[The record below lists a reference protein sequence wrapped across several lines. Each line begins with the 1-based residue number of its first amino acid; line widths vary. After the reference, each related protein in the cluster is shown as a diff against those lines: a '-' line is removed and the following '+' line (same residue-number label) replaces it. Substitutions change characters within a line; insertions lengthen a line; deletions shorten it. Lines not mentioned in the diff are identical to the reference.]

1 MPKRTEAYHL
11 KKIAPTRDFFGTV
24 YPGGWIVALDGPG
37 TTLTLDAAGKWS
49 VRYKLFAS
57 EDEAREFAKGVFEG
71 E

>member
-1 MPKRTEAYHL
+1 
-11 KKIAPTRDFFGTV
+11 
-24 YPGGWIVALDGPG
+24 
-37 TTLTLDAAGKWS
+37 LTLDAAGKWS